1 MVKRHFLCVGL
12 LLLAAGQPNQAEDAA
27 RTFLATSFQITSA
40 EVDRINAGHVVVRTL
55 GVTDPREVATL
66 GVVRIRV
73 TPEFYA
79 ERLADIVTFK
89 RTDDI
94 LQIGT
99 FGAAPA
105 VTDIADLTLD
115 EWDVRK
121 LRECEVGNCAVQL
134 SADAIDRFRKDV
146 DWQRPDAHAQANRM
160 MRQILVEYVTRY
172 RDAGTAASM
181 QYADQNETIDVGR
194 EFASLLEADVDTW
207 QHFGDLRRHL
217 LHYPKDHTPETSDI
231 LYWSKERVSRRLVV
245 SVTHLAISRTTHG
258 PSAYAIASKQ
268 IYGTHYFDASVGLT
282 VLVRDRSVSSPATY
296 VVYLNRSR
304 VDIFDGLFGGI
315 ARTIVGTRAR
325 SLVATQLGRLQR
337 SMEQQFAHRAQPFG
351 VESRQL
357 TRHR

>member
-1 MVKRHFLCVGL
+1 
-12 LLLAAGQPNQAEDAA
+12 
-27 RTFLATSFQITSA
+27 
-40 EVDRINAGHVVVRTL
+40 
-55 GVTDPREVATL
+55 
-66 GVVRIRV
+66 
-73 TPEFYA
+73 
-79 ERLADIVTFK
+79 
-89 RTDDI
+89 
-94 LQIGT
+94 
-99 FGAAPA
+99 
-105 VTDIADLTLD
+105 
-115 EWDVRK
+115 
-121 LRECEVGNCAVQL
+121 
-134 SADAIDRFRKDV
+134 
-146 DWQRPDAHAQANRM
+146 
-160 MRQILVEYVTRY
+160 
-172 RDAGTAASM
+172 M
-181 QYADQNETIDVGR
+181 QYADEDETVDVGR
-194 EFASLLEADVDTW
+194 EFASLLEADVETW

-217 LHYPKDHTPETSDI
+217 LHYPKNHTPETSDI

-325 SLVATQLGRLQR
+325 SLVATQLGRLQQ
-337 SMEQQFAHRAQPFG
+337 SMEHQFAHRAQPFG

>member
-1 MVKRHFLCVGL
+1 MVKRHCLCVGL
-12 LLLAAGQPNQAEDAA
+12 LLLAAGQPNQAEDSA
-27 RTFLATSFQITSA
+27 RTFLTTSFQVTSA
-40 EVDRINAGHVVVRTL
+40 EVDRIYAGQVVVRTL
-55 GVTDPREVATL
+55 AATDPREVATL
-66 GVVRIRV
+66 GVMRIRV

-105 VTDIADLTLD
+105 VTDLADLTLD

-121 LRECEVGNCAVQL
+121 LRDCEVGNCAVQL
-134 SADAIDRFRKDV
+134 SADAIGRFRKDV
-146 DWQRPDAHAQANRM
+146 DWQRPDAQAQTNRV
-160 MRQILVEYVTRY
+160 MRQMLVDYVTRY
-172 RDAGTAASM
+172 RDAGAAASM
-181 QYADQNETIDVGR
+181 QYADQNETVDVGR
-194 EFASLLEADVDTW
+194 EFASLLEADVEMW

-217 LHYPKDHTPETSDI
+217 LRYPMEHTPETTDT

-245 SVTHLAISRTTHG
+245 SVTHLAISRTTYG

-268 IYGTHYFDASVGLT
+268 IYGTHYFDASLGLT

-304 VDIFDGLFGGI
+304 VDIFDGLLGGI
-315 ARTIVGTRAR
+315 ARTIVSSRAR

-337 SMEQQFAHRAQPFG
+337 SMELQFAHPAPPS
-351 VESRQL
+351 E
-357 TRHR
+357 

>member
-1 MVKRHFLCVGL
+1 MVTRHLLCVGL
-12 LLLAAGQPNQAEDAA
+12 LLLAAGVPNQAEDPA
-27 RTFLATSFQITSA
+27 RTFLATSFKVSSA
-40 EVDRINAGHVVVRTL
+40 EVDRIDAGHVVVRTL

-89 RTDDI
+89 RDDAV

-99 FGAAPA
+99 FGTAPA
-105 VTDIADLTLD
+105 LTDIADLTLD

-121 LRECEVGNCAVQL
+121 LRECHVGNCAVQL
-134 SADAIDRFRKDV
+134 SADAIDRFRRDV
-146 DWQRPDAHAQANRM
+146 DWQRPDAHAQANRV
-160 MRQILVEYVTRY
+160 MRQILVEYVSRY
-172 RDAGTAASM
+172 RDAGTVASM
-181 QYADQNETIDVGR
+181 QYADRNEVVDVGR
-194 EFASLLEADVDTW
+194 EFASLIEADVETW
-207 QHFGDLRRHL
+207 QHFRDLRRYL
-217 LHYPKDHTPETSDI
+217 LHYPIGHTPEMTDI

-268 IYGTHYFDASVGLT
+268 IYGTHYFDASLGLT
-282 VLVRDRSVSSPATY
+282 VLVRDRSVSSPAMY
-296 VVYLNRSR
+296 LVYLNRSR

-315 ARTIVGTRAR
+315 ARTIVNTRAR

-337 SMEQQFAHRAQPFG
+337 SMER
-351 VESRQL
+351 
-357 TRHR
+357 

>member
-1 MVKRHFLCVGL
+1 MAKKHLLCVGL

-27 RTFLATSFQITSA
+27 RTFLRTAFRVDGA
-40 EVDRINAGHVVVRTL
+40 EMDRITAGHVVVRSL

-89 RTDDI
+89 RTEDI

-99 FGAAPA
+99 FGDAPA
-105 VTDIADLTLD
+105 VTDIAELTLD

-134 SADAIDRFRKDV
+134 SANAIDRFRRDV
-146 DWQRPDAHAQANRM
+146 DWQRPDAHAQANRV

-172 RDAGTAASM
+172 RDAGSVASM
-181 QYADQNETIDVGR
+181 QYADRNQSVDMGR

-217 LHYPKDHTPETSDI
+217 SEYPTRRTPETNDI

-268 IYGTHYFDASVGLT
+268 IYGTHYFDASLGLT
-282 VLVRDRSVSSPATY
+282 VLVQDRSVSSPATY

-304 VDIFDGLFGGI
+304 VDIFDGLLGGI
-315 ARTIVGTRAR
+315 ARTIVGSRAR
-325 SLVATQLGRLQR
+325 SLVATQLGRLQQ
-337 SMEQQFAHRAQPFG
+337 SMEHQFARPAPPS
-351 VESRQL
+351 E
-357 TRHR
+357 

>member
-12 LLLAAGQPNQAEDAA
+12 LLLAAGQPNQAEDSA
-27 RTFLATSFQITSA
+27 RSFLTTSFQVSSA
-40 EVDRINAGHVVVRTL
+40 EVDRVDAGHVVARTL

-99 FGAAPA
+99 FDDAPA

-134 SADAIDRFRKDV
+134 SADAIARFRRDV
-146 DWQRPDAHAQANRM
+146 DWRRPDAQAQANRV

-172 RDAGTAASM
+172 RDAGAAASM
-181 QYADQNETIDVGR
+181 QYADQSETVDVGR
-194 EFASLLEADVDTW
+194 EFASLLEADVETW
-207 QHFGDLRRHL
+207 QHFRDLRRHL
-217 LHYPKDHTPETSDI
+217 FEYPMGETPETRDI

-268 IYGTHYFDASVGLT
+268 IYGTHYFDASLGLT
-282 VLVRDRSVSSPATY
+282 VLVRDRAVSSPATY

-315 ARTIVGTRAR
+315 ARPIVNTRAR

-337 SMEQQFAHRAQPFG
+337 SMEHQFAHLAPSS
-351 VESRQL
+351 E
-357 TRHR
+357 